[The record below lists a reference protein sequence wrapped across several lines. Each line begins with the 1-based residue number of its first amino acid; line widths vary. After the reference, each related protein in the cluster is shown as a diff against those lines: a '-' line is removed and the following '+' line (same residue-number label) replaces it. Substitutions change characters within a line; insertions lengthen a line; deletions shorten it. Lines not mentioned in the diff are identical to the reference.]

1 MRAIV
6 LLLGLLAAG
15 CVTGSPDA
23 VAPSSCP
30 DPSSMVGTWRDHRMT
45 QLGPGYV
52 TVTFRC
58 DCTFEAT
65 IQGLVMRVKQK
76 GTYDTAAGE
85 LRFGNDTKWPFER
98 VSDALV
104 IHEAGERHEFG
115 RVETKSCVT
124 SSARTSSSATS
135 PR

>member
-1 MRAIV
+1 
-6 LLLGLLAAG
+6 
-15 CVTGSPDA
+15 
-23 VAPSSCP
+23 VA
-30 DPSSMVGTWRDHRMT
+30 GTWRDYRMSPY
-45 QLGPGYV
+45 GPGYV
-52 TVTFRC
+52 TMTLRC

-65 IQGLVMRVKQK
+65 IQLLAARVKQK

-85 LRFGNDTKWPFER
+85 FRFGDAKWPFEL
-98 VSDALV
+98 VSDTLV

-115 RVETKSCVT
+115 RVAAQSCVT

>member
-6 LLLGLLAAG
+6 LLLGVLTAA

-23 VAPSSCP
+23 VAPASCA
-30 DPSSMVGTWRDHRMT
+30 DPSSVAGTWRDHRMT
-45 QLGPGYV
+45 QVGPGYV
-52 TVTFRC
+52 TITFAC

-76 GTYDTAAGE
+76 GTYDVAAGE
-85 LRFGNDTKWPFER
+85 LRFGDSTKWPFEL
-98 VSDALV
+98 AANTLV

-115 RVETKSCVT
+115 RVAAQSCVT

>member
-23 VAPSSCP
+23 VAPASCA
-30 DPSSMVGTWRDHRMT
+30 DPSSVAGTWRDHRMT
-45 QLGPGYV
+45 QVGPGYV

-85 LRFGNDTKWPFER
+85 LRFGDATKWPFEL
-98 VSDALV
+98 SSNTLV

-115 RVETKSCVT
+115 RVAERSCVT

>member
-15 CVTGSPDA
+15 CVTGAPDA

-30 DPSSMVGTWRDHRMT
+30 DPSSVTGTWRDHRMT
-45 QLGPGYV
+45 QVGPAYV
-52 TVTFRC
+52 TMTFRC

-65 IQGLVMRVKQK
+65 IQGLMMRVKQK

-85 LRFGNDTKWPFER
+85 LRFSDANWPFEL
-98 VSDALV
+98 VSNTLV

-115 RVETKSCVT
+115 RVETRNCS
-124 SSARTSSSATS
+124 R
-135 PR
+135 

>member
-1 MRAIV
+1 MRALV
-6 LLLGLLAAG
+6 LLLGLLAGG
-15 CVTGSPDA
+15 CVTGAPDA
-23 VAPSSCP
+23 VAPSSCA
-30 DPSSMVGTWRDHRMT
+30 DPSPVAGTWRDHRMT
-45 QLGPGYV
+45 QVGPAYV

-58 DCTFEAT
+58 DCTFEST

-76 GTYDTAAGE
+76 GTYDTAARE
-85 LRFGNDTKWPFER
+85 LRFGDATTWPFEL
-98 VSDALV
+98 VSNTLV

-115 RVETKSCVT
+115 RVASQSCVT